1 MAWYTSI
8 WRNENCKRFCQ
19 CSCIISHLPPIL
31 HWMFTTRKC
40 QIHDN
45 FNFAN
50 LRIHS
55 SIPFL
60 FAFQFTNI
68 FYTAA
73 FRLHQSQQSME
84 QPSWQIEGGQ
94 SECHQGSNG
103 EENHAAGIRWKV
115 FPSLISKYF
124 FSRNLNISFAIMP
137 SGLKPG
143 GEPRSWH
150 LLKNDTMPAFSLCDM
165 ALASPLLWLIC
176 ANLRCTF
183 SLIFCKPSSYIL
195 VDELRPL
202 LILGQSMECT
212 KSANLVGD
220 AQERTICIF
229 LVFLLP
235 CFNHFFFHF

>member
-1 MAWYTSI
+1 MAWYDSI

-60 FAFQFTNI
+60 FTFQFTNI

-84 QPSWQIEGGQ
+84 QPSWQIEGRQ

-103 EENHAAGIRWKV
+103 EENHAAGIRWKMT
-115 FPSLISKYF
+115 
-124 FSRNLNISFAIMP
+124 RC
-137 SGLKPG
+137 
-143 GEPRSWH
+143 RH
-150 LLKNDTMPAFSLCDM
+150 SLCDTVRDM

-176 ANLRCTF
+176 VNLLRTF
-183 SLIFCKPSSYIL
+183 SWTSSDL
-195 VDELRPL
+195 
-202 LILGQSMECT
+202 C
-212 KSANLVGD
+212 
-220 AQERTICIF
+220 
-229 LVFLLP
+229 
-235 CFNHFFFHF
+235 